1 MVRLTLIDLNT
12 LAFKYRLSIMISI
25 NKCNESCNDL
35 SPKIFVRKKT
45 KDINFKPF
53 NMINKNRAKTMA

>member
-12 LAFKYRLSIMISI
+12 LAFKYHPVMISI
-25 NKCNESCNDL
+25 NKCNGSCNDL

-45 KDINFKPF
+45 KDINVKPF
-53 NMINKNRAKTMA
+53 NLINKNRAKTMA

>member
-12 LAFKYRLSIMISI
+12 LAFKYHPFMISI
-25 NKCNESCNDL
+25 NKCNGSCNDL